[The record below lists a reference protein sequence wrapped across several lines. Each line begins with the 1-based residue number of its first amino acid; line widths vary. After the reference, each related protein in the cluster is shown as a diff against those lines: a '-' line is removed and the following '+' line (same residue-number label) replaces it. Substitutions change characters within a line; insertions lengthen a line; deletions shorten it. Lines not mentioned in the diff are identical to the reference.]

1 MALTPPRVRPAGNAV
16 RRVAAPFVALLV
28 LLPAGA
34 AAQDRPAQAP
44 PTNLQVLPK
53 EWTRQQVVQVMRNFT
68 VALGARCS
76 DCHVEDDD
84 ASDAKPMKEQARA
97 MMRMTTAINDTHLSG
112 LPGRQEPSVRV
123 TCITCH
129 RGVARPEPIEA
140 IVRRTVVE
148 EGVDAA
154 LQRYGELRARYYGGF
169 AYDLTDR
176 PLVAVA
182 EALAEGNALAARRV
196 LEASLELDPRSAPT
210 LFALARIHDAAD
222 EKDKAVEYYRRGLEI
237 QPGSAQAQR
246 RLREL
251 TGGE

>member
-1 MALTPPRVRPAGNAV
+1 MALTASRVRPAGHAV
-16 RRVAAPFVALLV
+16 RRVAAPFVTLLV

-97 MMRMTTAINDTHLSG
+97 MIRMTTVINDTHLSG
-112 LPGRQEPSVRV
+112 LPEREEPNVRV

-129 RGVARPEPIEA
+129 RGVARPEPIE
-140 IVRRTVVE
+140 
-148 EGVDAA
+148 
-154 LQRYGELRARYYGGF
+154 LNSGGDGWVF
-169 AYDLTDR
+169 ASHEVHERSTDPR
-176 PLVAVA
+176 V
-182 EALAEGNALAARRV
+182 LAA
-196 LEASLELDPRSAPT
+196 
-210 LFALARIHDAAD
+210 
-222 EKDKAVEYYRRGLEI
+222 
-237 QPGSAQAQR
+237 Q
-246 RLREL
+246 
-251 TGGE
+251 TGGAKLDETMPYKKQ